1 MALWCRWPLYFD
13 LGEDN
18 PKLRQKLNFEVRD
31 LSIQGDEVA
40 IANSSKI
47 ASYNYSADGNLSL
60 INESALD
67 NAYAAEVLIY
77 HQKGQLHV
85 LNADGMFT
93 YNSDQDSLILN
104 KSLTSKNSLYLKD
117 DRNQVWLSSDQNWQI
132 LNNDNLGKEL
142 TWLKIVPNMN
152 GIHYISDDMIYFVSQ
167 GKIIRLNNQQEYDYT
182 ENESFIRGAY
192 QSSSELLD
200 DEEIELTHDN
210 NTLKISL
217 STPEYLYPEGVKYQY
232 YIKGLMDDW
241 SAWSGASEI
250 EFPFIPT
257 GDYTLKIKSK
267 TGIYANVNEFDFKF
281 EVLPPYWQ
289 TWWFYML
296 EIGFFSSLILLSQR
310 LNRSSKNTY
319 LTNVITFLTLI
330 LFIEFLA
337 TVLENNLEGYLD
349 ESPVYGFL
357 LNVVLALSIT
367 PLERGMNKML
377 VVMNSKKVK
386 T

>member
-1 MALWCRWPLYFD
+1 
-13 LGEDN
+13 
-18 PKLRQKLNFEVRD
+18 
-31 LSIQGDEVA
+31 
-40 IANSSKI
+40 
-47 ASYNYSADGNLSL
+47 
-60 INESALD
+60 
-67 NAYAAEVLIY
+67 
-77 HQKGQLHV
+77 
-85 LNADGMFT
+85 
-93 YNSDQDSLILN
+93 
-104 KSLTSKNSLYLKD
+104 
-117 DRNQVWLSSDQNWQI
+117 
-132 LNNDNLGKEL
+132 
-142 TWLKIVPNMN
+142 MN

-241 SAWSGASEI
+241 SEWSGASEI

-296 EIGFFSSLILLSQR
+296 EIAFFSSLILLSQR

-386 T
+386 NIVSKMRDEDQNNN